1 MNTAENSKSLTAIT
15 GNYWIDAGIADDA
28 LLADISRGLLYLAQA
43 RYFATRFADSFT
55 KNNTTPQQMK
65 LMRDLSNILHRLQ
78 SESFPTSNGVIRLGS
93 LRDQCV
99 NQVQAYMEYEEKVT
113 PMRDAL
119 MHGALTLDDERRLLL
134 THTSIGQKHL
144 SVDEAMSFSTDCQQ
158 ASLNAQAA
166 VTNLTTLLSHLDG
179 DGAEML
185 MDLRIDGHDII
196 TKGSVQSFEPLRVV
210 VNGPTLDLSGG
221 EITGVYVS

>member
-1 MNTAENSKSLTAIT
+1 
-15 GNYWIDAGIADDA
+15 
-28 LLADISRGLLYLAQA
+28 
-43 RYFATRFADSFT
+43 
-55 KNNTTPQQMK
+55 
-65 LMRDLSNILHRLQ
+65 
-78 SESFPTSNGVIRLGS
+78 
-93 LRDQCV
+93 
-99 NQVQAYMEYEEKVT
+99 
-113 PMRDAL
+113 MRDAL

-196 TKGSVQSFEPLRVV
+196 TKGSVQSFETLESAFNVGKMRLRD
-210 VNGPTLDLSGG
+210 GPVKGTFMILFNEMEFPEAFARLQDRP
-221 EITGVYVS
+221 